1 MLDLQIRTLLATQ
14 PMRRTD
20 KGGRVALSMA
30 SDLPA
35 RQLALLRRFTGET
48 LLEYLA
54 GPDEPLAELYADAV
68 ALHARGLI
76 APASEFAQLIGG
88 RVHAHPRDR

>member
-1 MLDLQIRTLLATQ
+1 MVELEMKALLATQ

-20 KGGRVALSMA
+20 KGARVVLAMT

-35 RQLALLRRFTGET
+35 RQLALLQRFTGET

-54 GPDEPLAELYADAV
+54 GPDEPMTDLYADAG
-68 ALHARGLI
+68 ALCSRGLI
-76 APASEFAQLIGG
+76 APASTFPKLQAG
-88 RVHAHPRDR
+88 RDRARPRDR

>member
-1 MLDLQIRTLLATQ
+1 MVELEMKALLATQ

-20 KGGRVALSMA
+20 KGARVVLSMA

-35 RQLALLRRFTGET
+35 RQLALLRRLTGET

-54 GPDEPLAELYADAV
+54 GPDELMTDLYADAV
-68 ALHARGLI
+68 ALCSRGLI
-76 APASEFAQLIGG
+76 APASTFPQFPAG
-88 RVHAHPRDR
+88 RVHAQSRDR

>member
-1 MLDLQIRTLLATQ
+1 MLELEMKALLATQ

-20 KGGRVALSMA
+20 KGGRVVLSMA

-54 GPDEPLAELYADAV
+54 GPDEQLADLYADAV
-68 ALHARGLI
+68 ALHSRGLI
-76 APASEFAQLIGG
+76 APASEFPQLLNG
-88 RVHAHPRDR
+88 RVLALPRDR

>member
-1 MLDLQIRTLLATQ
+1 MLELEMKALLATQ

-20 KGGRVALSMA
+20 KGGRVVLSMA

-54 GPDEPLAELYADAV
+54 GPDEPLDDLYADAV
-68 ALHARGLI
+68 ALHSRGLI
-76 APASEFAQLIGG
+76 APASEFPQRPSG
-88 RVHAHPRDR
+88 RAHAHPRDR